1 MLRPAPALSPAELNS
16 NFLVINGL
24 VGGSPSA
31 AIEEA
36 LEVPTQTL
44 IVATNDA
51 TKPPE
56 AEKEKDAF
64 TSDEKKDKKKEAPVC
79 K

>member
-1 MLRPAPALSPAELNS
+1 VPLPPGNPLLE
-16 NFLVINGL
+16 
-24 VGGSPSA
+24 
-31 AIEEA
+31 AIEDA

-44 IVATNDA
+44 IVATNES

-56 AEKEKDAF
+56 SEKEKDIF
-64 TSDEKKDKKKEAPVC
+64 TDEGKKDKKKEAPVC

>member
-1 MLRPAPALSPAELNS
+1 VS
-16 NFLVINGL
+16 
-24 VGGSPSA
+24 GGSPAVLGSTLMVTYGLTGSGLSGL
-31 AIEEA
+31 IEDA

-56 AEKEKDAF
+56 AEKEKDVF

>member
-16 NFLVINGL
+16 NFLVINDL

-56 AEKEKDAF
+56 A
-64 TSDEKKDKKKEAPVC
+64 
-79 K
+79 